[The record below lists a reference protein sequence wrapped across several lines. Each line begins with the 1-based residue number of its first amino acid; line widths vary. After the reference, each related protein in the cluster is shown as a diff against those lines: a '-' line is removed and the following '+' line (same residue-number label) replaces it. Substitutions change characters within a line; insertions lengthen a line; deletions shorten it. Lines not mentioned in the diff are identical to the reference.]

1 MTTQEAELYE
11 KICKFQLDDPA
22 AIYKLSTKLAWEY
35 NWTEI
40 YTLRAI
46 HEYKKFVFL
55 ATIQAQI
62 VSPSMTIDRVWH
74 YHLLYTH
81 SYWQDFCEGVLNKPL
96 HHYPGGG
103 GTAEFA
109 RDCQR
114 YQSTLELYQSYFG
127 QPPADLWDL
136 PPLQSNHLAHRQRY
150 WLIPSP
156 IYWLKSHL
164 IKLIKGKRRI
174 WTK

>member
-1 MTTQEAELYE
+1 MTTQEFELYD
-11 KICKFQLDDPA
+11 KICKFQLDDPTA
-22 AIYKLSTKLAWEY
+22 VYKLSTKLAWEY
-35 NWTEI
+35 HWTEI

-55 ATIQAQI
+55 ATIQSQI
-62 VSPSMTIDRVWH
+62 VSPSTTIDRVWH
-74 YHLLYTH
+74 HHLLYTR
-81 SYWQDFCEGVLNKPL
+81 SYWQDFCDEVLKKQL

-127 QPPADLWDL
+127 ESPTDIWDS
-136 PPLQSNHLAHRQRY
+136 PPLQSNHLDHRNRY
-150 WLIPSP
+150 WQIPNP
-156 IYWLKSHL
+156 IYWLKSYL
-164 IKLIKGKRRI
+164 
-174 WTK
+174 T

>member
-1 MTTQEAELYE
+1 MTAQESELYAR
-11 KICKFQLDDPA
+11 ICKFQLDDSD
-22 AIYKLSTKLAWEY
+22 AIYKLSTKLAWKHH
-35 NWTEI
+35 WTEI

-55 ATIQAQI
+55 AAIQVQI
-62 VSPSMTIDRVWH
+62 VSPSMTVDRVWH
-74 YHLLYTH
+74 HHLLYTR
-81 SYWQDFCEGVLNKPL
+81 SYWQDFCGEVLKKPL

-127 QPPADLWDL
+127 KPPADIWDSV
-136 PPLQSNHLAHRQRY
+136 PLQSNHLAHRNRY
-150 WLIPSP
+150 WLIPNP
-156 IYWLKSHL
+156 IYWVKSHFS
-164 IKLIKGKRRI
+164 
-174 WTK
+174 